1 VRQPI
6 SENTTG
12 AEFGASENVALGAPS
27 DHDERLIWRM
37 LGRLESLALRKY
49 ELILPL
55 LATPGKKAMVDVL
68 AAVPDGGD
76 AESTPL
82 DQPVGELLDAASS
95 NDRTDTL
102 FVQGFVLERLGQV
115 IYKKLATHPAV
126 SHSTRVAAEMGSAAC
141 TAIIGSATDLIRQA
155 VGEGEVVFDRFCIAA
170 DLVLRRLDGVGSGVD
185 TLFGRRFGLTFTELI
200 GEFTAE
206 LLPACTDLGMNR
218 RKLVCHLA
226 GVFMG
231 G

>member
-1 VRQPI
+1 M
-6 SENTTG
+6 NDL
-12 AEFGASENVALGAPS
+12 VAPPVAGMTSPVVPDAPE
-27 DHDERLIWRM
+27 DRDERLIWRM
-37 LGRLESLALRKY
+37 LGRLETLALRKY
-49 ELILPL
+49 ESIIPL
-55 LATPGKKAMVDVL
+55 LATPGKKAMVHVL

-82 DQPVGELLDAASS
+82 DEPVDELLSAASS
-95 NDRTDTL
+95 NDRTYTL

-115 IYKKLATHPAV
+115 IYKKLAEHPAV
-126 SHSTRVAAEMGSAAC
+126 SNSTRAAAEMGGAAC
-141 TAIIGSATDLIRQA
+141 TAIIGRATDLIRQA
-155 VGEGEVVFDRFCIAA
+155 VGDGEAVFERFCIAA
-170 DLVLRRLDGVGSGVD
+170 DSVLRRLDGLGTGVD
-185 TLFGRRFGLTFTELI
+185 TLFGCRFGLTFTELI